1 MSAYKRTTSVMRT
14 DMGHDTSAK
23 QGIDSGLQLGTCGAH
38 VLFCCVARLFQR
50 ADRTALPLGRFG
62 IEPAIAQLRPGLP

>member
-1 MSAYKRTTSVMRT
+1 
-14 DMGHDTSAK
+14 MGHDTSAK

-62 IEPAIAQLRPGLP
+62 IEPAIAHTAPRFHEFAQGWAGRYR